1 MPLSWPHPRETHRGR
16 PRAQTE
22 LCFKKPCLPT
32 MTCLPSQP
40 PLPPWIYSKNYY
52 FSFRAEDI
60 TSILEGCF
68 VSDDGNFHP
77 QSFELRISWSS
88 SDNLDSFL
96 FSRFQENTK
105 TPTKCPRNFTV
116 FFHQRKHHVQRSIKI
131 TEIFFVTV
139 VGFLACWT
147 PIIVIDFTD
156 TFRGKVIF
164 QRQVYFFSVPCSCA
178 PFGFY

>member
-1 MPLSWPHPRETHRGR
+1 MLHSWSYSREMYWGR

-22 LCFKKPCLPT
+22 LCFKKLCLLT
-32 MTCLPSQP
+32 MTCFPSQ
-40 PLPPWIYSKNYY
+40 LFLFLWIYSKNYY

-77 QSFELRISWSS
+77 QFFELRISWSS

-96 FSRFQENTK
+96 FCRVQENTK
-105 TPTKCPRNFTV
+105 TPTKCPRIFTV
-116 FFHQRKHHVQRSIKI
+116 FLHQRKHHVQRSIKI
-131 TEIFFVTV
+131 TEILFVTV
-139 VGFLACWT
+139 LGFLACWT

-156 TFRGKVIF
+156 KFRGKVRF
-164 QRQVYFFSVPCSCA
+164 PRQVYFFSVPCYCK